1 MMNAKLPR
9 LGTIVVAA
17 ALVFA
22 TLGWQSDTPR
32 PMAVDTA
39 PFLVYAQVISQTVEG
54 EIAPGQAV
62 FFLIVNLAGNIAV
75 FIPLGFLLYLSLPSS
90 QRRLAAVILIG
101 AALSLTVE
109 LGQLALPGR
118 TTALDDVLLNAL
130 GTAFGGGLAITCVRW
145 QKKRHERQA
154 A

>member
-1 MMNAKLPR
+1 MNVKLSR

-32 PMAVDTA
+32 PMTVDTA
-39 PFLVYAQVISQTVEG
+39 PFLVYAHVVSQAVEG
-54 EIAPGQAV
+54 AMTPGQTA
-62 FFLIVNLAGNIAV
+62 FFLIVNLAGNVAV
-75 FIPLGFLLYLSLPSS
+75 FIPLGFLLYFSLPSS
-90 QRRLAAVILIG
+90 QRGLAAVVLVG
-101 AALSLTVE
+101 TAFSLAVE

-130 GTAFGGGLAITCVRW
+130 GAALGGGLATTYVRW
-145 QKKRHERQA
+145 QKKRHGRQA